1 MATKKE
7 WADLTWQEK
16 RDKRFDHW
24 LSPKG
29 VNFVSPEAEKL
40 YKERVTRFTKAI
52 KMEEPDRV
60 PVWLPVGTYPAYYYG
75 SDFYTIMWDYEV
87 MREAY
92 LKFMHDFGDMD
103 TYSGPAFIPC
113 GRISEAIDS
122 KVALVPGH
130 GLPKD
135 ASMNQIVE
143 GEYMMADEYDAYM
156 TDPSDYFMRV
166 MTPRT
171 TGLLESF
178 KKLPPIR
185 DLQGGSWVAALAD
198 PDIRKA
204 FQTMIDLGAEYQKWT
219 KANQQIHKEILAN
232 GYPSFH
238 GGMMAGA
245 PFDHFADI
253 LRGTRGISMDL
264 RRQPKKLH
272 EALEYNT
279 NLTINTRIKN
289 FPMSASPLCIMPLH
303 KGDDTFMSDA
313 QFEEFYWP
321 YLRRIFM
328 AMINEGLVPIP
339 FAEGRFNKRLKLIT
353 DTPRSGVVWYFD
365 QTDMAEAK
373 KVLGNTCCIMG
384 NVPTS
389 MMITGTPKTVKDYCI
404 KLIKNCAPGGGFIL
418 SGGASLDRG
427 NLPNLKVM
435 MEAAYEFG
443 VYKKKK
449 YIGGG

>member
-16 RDKRFDHW
+16 RDKRFDRW
-24 LSPKG
+24 LSPKDAK
-29 VNFVSPEAEKL
+29 FVSEEAEKL
-40 YKERVTRFTKAI
+40 YKQRVTRFVKAI

-60 PVWLPVGTYPAYYYG
+60 PVWLPVGTVPAYHGG
-75 SDFYTIMWDYEV
+75 SDFYTIMHDYKV
-87 MREAY
+87 MRQAW
-92 LKFMHDFGDMD
+92 LKFMRDFGDMD
-103 TYSGPAFIPC
+103 TFSGPALIPS
-113 GRISEAIDS
+113 GKIAEVIDS

-135 ASMNQIVE
+135 ATMNQIVE

-156 TDPSDYFMRV
+156 RDPSDYNVRV

-178 KKLPPIR
+178 KKLPPLR
-185 DLQGGSWVAALAD
+185 NLQGSAWVAALAD

-204 FQTMIDLGAEYQKWT
+204 FQTMMDLADEHQKWM
-219 KANQQIHKEILAN
+219 KAYREIGDEVLSY
-232 GYPSFH
+232 GYPSFR
-238 GGMMAGA
+238 GGIMTGA
-245 PFDHFADI
+245 PFDHFADV
-253 LRGTRGISMDL
+253 LRGTRGISFDL

-272 EALEYNT
+272 EAMEYYT
-279 NLTINTRIKN
+279 NLTINTQIKN
-289 FPMSASPLCIMPLH
+289 YPMTECPICIMPLH

-321 YLRRIFM
+321 YLRRILV
-328 AMINEGLVPIP
+328 AMINEGLVPLP
-339 FAEGRFNKRLKLIT
+339 FAEGRFNKRLKFIT
-353 DTPRSGVVWYFD
+353 DTPKSGVVWYFD

-373 KVLGNTCCIMG
+373 KVLANTSCIMG

-389 MMITGTPKTVKDYCI
+389 MLITSTPKTVKDYCV
-404 KLIKNCAPGGGFIL
+404 KLIKDCKAGGGFIL

-427 NLPNLKVM
+427 NIPNLKAM
-435 MEAAYEFG
+435 MEAANEVG
-443 VYKKKK
+443 VYNQKK
-449 YIGGG
+449 